1 MHDKARLRRS
11 CTESGDR
18 TLQHP
23 DTKGAVLVTIARAAA
38 LSVSLLALS
47 GCMSA
52 VGENDAA
59 TALKAEGQ
67 AAPVQTAES
76 EATVQD
82 GQVVALGSNPQAQ
95 QAAGNATVPHDGGQP
110 QSLTMQG
117 TGLRAASSS
126 IYGQA
131 PAAQATTTVQPQTT
145 GTVPLPAGQP
155 GMNATNNSL
164 FSGTQRQP
172 LPVIAPQQGAANTAN
187 DVVTDAAVAAYAPS
201 PAQDATLPVAVPVP
215 LSAEAAASGQTSST
229 PQAVANADAT
239 PAATEVAAA
248 QQAAPEATPADDNKD
263 TSKTWTLAALFAG
276 KRKEKPQQAALRS
289 APPAEKKTITTS
301 NASQPQTASLAYTL
315 PGVKLNS
322 LYNYEHEEHLG
333 DDDDG
338 APVQVASLSG
348 LARLA
353 PSGLILQTE
362 KVDAGCFKP
371 ELMQMLKK
379 VETHYGKQ
387 VMVTSGLRPIKVNRA
402 KQSLHTRCEAADIQ
416 VQGVSKWDLAEFLR
430 SVPGRGGVGT
440 YCHTESVHI
449 DIGAQRDWNWRCR
462 RAKG

>member
-1 MHDKARLRRS
+1 MHDKARLRPS

-23 DTKGAVLVTIARAAA
+23 ETKSAVLVTIARAAA

-67 AAPVQTAES
+67 AAPAQAAES

-82 GQVVALGSNPQAQ
+82 GQVVALGSDAQAQ
-95 QAAGNATVPHDGGQP
+95 QAAGNAMVPQDAGQP

-131 PAAQATTTVQPQTT
+131 PAAQAATTGQAQAT

-172 LPVIAPQQGAANTAN
+172 LPVIAPQQGAANMAT
-187 DVVTDAAVAAYAPS
+187 DVVTDTAVAAYAPS
-201 PAQDATLPVAVPVP
+201 AAQDATLPVAVPVP
-215 LSAEAAASGQTSST
+215 LSAEAAAGGQTSST
-229 PQAVANADAT
+229 PQAVANAEAA
-239 PAATEVAAA
+239 PVATEVAAV
-248 QQAAPEATPADDNKD
+248 QQAAAEATPADDNKD

-276 KRKEKPQQAALRS
+276 KRKEKPQQVALRS

-301 NASQPQTASLAYTL
+301 NASQPKTASLAYTL

>member
-1 MHDKARLRRS
+1 M
-11 CTESGDR
+11 
-18 TLQHP
+18 QHP
-23 DTKGAVLVTIARAAA
+23 ETKSAVLVTIARAAA

-67 AAPVQTAES
+67 AAPAQAAES

-82 GQVVALGSNPQAQ
+82 GQVVALGSDAQAQ
-95 QAAGNATVPHDGGQP
+95 QAAGNAMVPQDAGQP

-131 PAAQATTTVQPQTT
+131 PAAQAATTGQAQAT

-172 LPVIAPQQGAANTAN
+172 LPVIAPQQGAANMAT
-187 DVVTDAAVAAYAPS
+187 DVVTDTAVAAYAPS
-201 PAQDATLPVAVPVP
+201 AAQDATLPVAVPVP
-215 LSAEAAASGQTSST
+215 LSAEAAAGGQTSST
-229 PQAVANADAT
+229 PQAVANAEAA
-239 PAATEVAAA
+239 PVATEVAAV
-248 QQAAPEATPADDNKD
+248 QQAAAEATPADDNKD

-276 KRKEKPQQAALRS
+276 KRKEKPQQVALRS

-301 NASQPQTASLAYTL
+301 NASQPKTASLAYTL

>member
-1 MHDKARLRRS
+1 M
-11 CTESGDR
+11 
-18 TLQHP
+18 QHP
-23 DTKGAVLVTIARAAA
+23 GTKGAVLAAIARAAA

-47 GCMSA
+47 GCVSA
-52 VGENDAA
+52 VADNDV
-59 TALKAEGQ
+59 TTGLDLEGQ
-67 AAPVQTAES
+67 TAAQAAQSAGQGPVRDA
-76 EATVQD
+76 
-82 GQVVALGSNPQAQ
+82 QVAAMGSDPQAQ
-95 QAAGNATVPHDGGQP
+95 QAATAQDPTQA
-110 QSLTMQG
+110 QSLTMQT

-131 PAAQATTTVQPQTT
+131 VATQGTPNTQPQAN
-145 GTVPLPAGQP
+145 GAVPLPAGQP
-155 GMNATNNSL
+155 AMNATTNSL

-172 LPVIAPQQGAANTAN
+172 RPIMTPQQGAAKETTAQPA
-187 DVVTDAAVAAYAPS
+187 DTAVTAYAPT
-201 PAQDATLPVAVPVP
+201 PAPDAVPVP
-215 LSAEAAASGQTSST
+215 LSAEAATGSENSAAL
-229 PQAVANADAT
+229 QAVANAEVA
-239 PAATEVAAA
+239 PAATEVAIAGPM
-248 QQAAPEATPADDNKD
+248 QATAEAKESNGDQEAP
-263 TSKTWTLAALFAG
+263 KTWTLATLFAG
-276 KRKEKPQQAALRS
+276 KRKEKQQEALR
-289 APPAEKKTITTS
+289 AAQPAEKKTITTS

-322 LYNYEHEEHLG
+322 LYNFEHEEHLG
-333 DDDDG
+333 DDDDS

-379 VETHYGKQ
+379 VESHYGKQ

-449 DIGAQRDWNWRCR
+449 DIGTQRDWNWRCR
-462 RAKG
+462 RGKG

>member
-1 MHDKARLRRS
+1 
-11 CTESGDR
+11 
-18 TLQHP
+18 LQHLHK
-23 DTKGAVLVTIARAAA
+23 KGTVLAAVARAAA

-52 VGENDAA
+52 VAENDAA

-67 AAPVQTAES
+67 TEQAAAAAQEGI
-76 EATVQD
+76 VQD
-82 GQVVALGSNPQAQ
+82 GQAVALGSDPQAQ
-95 QAAGNATVPHDGGQP
+95 GAGNPTAQDTGQGQP
-110 QSLTMQG
+110 LTMQT

-131 PAAQATTTVQPQTT
+131 PAAQMATTNEPQTTT

-155 GMNATNNSL
+155 AMNATSNSL
-164 FSGTQRQP
+164 FSGKQQQP
-172 LPVIAPQQGAANTAN
+172 LPLATPQVATPQQGASNMATGATPDTA
-187 DVVTDAAVAAYAPS
+187 VSAYAPS
-201 PAQDATLPVAVPVP
+201 TDQQNALPVAVPVP
-215 LSAEAAASGQTSST
+215 LSAEAAASGQASSA
-229 PQAVANADAT
+229 PQVVANAEIA
-239 PAATEVAAA
+239 PGEAELAAA
-248 QQAAPEATPADDNKD
+248 QQPESENKQVNGDKEAP
-263 TSKTWTLAALFAG
+263 KTWTLAALFAG
-276 KRKEKPQQAALRS
+276 KRKEKPQQEALR
-289 APPAEKKTITTS
+289 AAQPAEKKTITTS

-333 DDDDG
+333 GEDD

-353 PSGLILQTE
+353 PSGLIMQTE
-362 KVDAGCFKP
+362 KVEAGCFKP
-371 ELMQMLKK
+371 ELMQMLKT

-416 VQGVSKWDLAEFLR
+416 VEGVSKWDLAEFLR

-462 RAKG
+462 RSKG

>member
-1 MHDKARLRRS
+1 MTRRIRRS

-23 DTKGAVLVTIARAAA
+23 DTKGAVLAAIARAAA

-47 GCMSA
+47 GCVSA
-52 VGENDAA
+52 VADNDV
-59 TALKAEGQ
+59 TAGLGLEGQ
-67 AAPVQTAES
+67 TATQAAES
-76 EATVQD
+76 AEQGTVRD
-82 GQVVALGSNPQAQ
+82 AQVAALGSDPQAQ
-95 QAAGNATVPHDGGQP
+95 QTATTQDSGQA
-110 QSLTMQG
+110 QSLTMQN

-131 PAAQATTTVQPQTT
+131 AATQGMPNTQPQAN

-155 GMNATNNSL
+155 AMNATTNSL

-172 LPVIAPQQGAANTAN
+172 QPIMTPQQGAANEATAQPA
-187 DVVTDAAVAAYAPS
+187 DTAVAAYAPA
-201 PAQDATLPVAVPVP
+201 PAADALPAAVPVP
-215 LSAEAAASGQTSST
+215 LSAEAAAGGEKSAA
-229 PQAVANADAT
+229 PQALANAEVA
-239 PAATEVAAA
+239 PAAAEVAIAEPM
-248 QQAAPEATPADDNKD
+248 QATAEAKESDGDKEAP
-263 TSKTWTLAALFAG
+263 KTWTLATLFAG
-276 KRKEKPQQAALRS
+276 KRKEKQQEALR
-289 APPAEKKTITTS
+289 AVQPAEKKTITTS

-315 PGVKLNS
+315 PGVKLTS
-322 LYNYEHEEHLG
+322 LYNFEHEEHLG

-462 RAKG
+462 RGKG

>member
-1 MHDKARLRRS
+1 MQD
-11 CTESGDR
+11 
-18 TLQHP
+18 P

-52 VGENDAA
+52 AGEGDAA
-59 TALKAEGQ
+59 TALKAENQ
-67 AAPVQTAES
+67 VAPAQTAES
-76 EATVQD
+76 EGTVQD

-95 QAAGNATVPHDGGQP
+95 QAAGGAVAPQDAGQP

-131 PAAQATTTVQPQTT
+131 PAAQATTTGQPQTT

-155 GMNATNNSL
+155 GMNATTNSL

-172 LPVIAPQQGAANTAN
+172 LPVIAPQQGAANTAT
-187 DVVTDAAVAAYAPS
+187 DVAKDAAAVAAYAPS

-229 PQAVANADAT
+229 PQAVANAEAVPAT
-239 PAATEVAAA
+239 TEVAAA

-276 KRKEKPQQAALRS
+276 KRKEKPQQAALR
-289 APPAEKKTITTS
+289 AVQPAEKKTITTS

-322 LYNYEHEEHLG
+322 LYNFEHEEHLG

>member
-1 MHDKARLRRS
+1 
-11 CTESGDR
+11 
-18 TLQHP
+18 
-23 DTKGAVLVTIARAAA
+23 
-38 LSVSLLALS
+38 
-47 GCMSA
+47 MSA
-52 VGENDAA
+52 AGENDAA
-59 TALKAEGQ
+59 TALKAENQ
-67 AAPVQTAES
+67 AVPAQAPES
-76 EATVQD
+76 EGTVQD

-95 QAAGNATVPHDGGQP
+95 QAAANATSQDTGQP

-131 PAAQATTTVQPQTT
+131 PGAQAATGAQPQTT
-145 GTVPLPAGQP
+145 GTVPVPAGQP
-155 GMNATNNSL
+155 GMNATSNSL
-164 FSGTQRQP
+164 FSGTQQQP
-172 LPVIAPQQGAANTAN
+172 LPVMTPQQGAANTAT
-187 DVVTDAAVAAYAPS
+187 DGAKDAAVAAYAPS

-229 PQAVANADAT
+229 PQAVANAEIAPT
-239 PAATEVAAA
+239 ATEVATALQPTPA
-248 QQAAPEATPADDNKD
+248 VTPADDNKD
-263 TSKTWTLAALFAG
+263 SSKTWTLAALFAG
-276 KRKEKPQQAALRS
+276 KRKEKPQQAALR
-289 APPAEKKTITTS
+289 ATPPAEKKTITAS

-430 SVPGRGGVGT
+430 SIPGRGGVGT

-449 DIGAQRDWNWRCR
+449 DIGTQRDWNWRCR

>member
-1 MHDKARLRRS
+1 M
-11 CTESGDR
+11 
-18 TLQHP
+18 QHP
-23 DTKGAVLVTIARAAA
+23 DTRGAVLVTIARAAA

-95 QAAGNATVPHDGGQP
+95 QAAGNATVPHDTGQP

-263 TSKTWTLAALFAG
+263 TSKTWTLAALLPASARRSRSRRHFARLRRR
-276 KRKEKPQQAALRS
+276 KRRRL
-289 APPAEKKTITTS
+289 PPAMRASRKRPPSPTRFRAS
-301 NASQPQTASLAYTL
+301 N
-315 PGVKLNS
+315 
-322 LYNYEHEEHLG
+322 
-333 DDDDG
+333 
-338 APVQVASLSG
+338 
-348 LARLA
+348 
-353 PSGLILQTE
+353 
-362 KVDAGCFKP
+362 
-371 ELMQMLKK
+371 
-379 VETHYGKQ
+379 
-387 VMVTSGLRPIKVNRA
+387 
-402 KQSLHTRCEAADIQ
+402 
-416 VQGVSKWDLAEFLR
+416 
-430 SVPGRGGVGT
+430 
-440 YCHTESVHI
+440 
-449 DIGAQRDWNWRCR
+449 
-462 RAKG
+462 

>member
-1 MHDKARLRRS
+1 MTRRRFRRS

-23 DTKGAVLVTIARAAA
+23 DTKGAVLAAIARAAA

-47 GCMSA
+47 GCVSA
-52 VGENDAA
+52 VADGDVTAGLNPEGQTTSQHAAEPAGQGTVRDAQVAALGSDPQAHQAA
-59 TALKAEGQ
+59 TAQDSGQ
-67 AAPVQTAES
+67 A
-76 EATVQD
+76 
-82 GQVVALGSNPQAQ
+82 
-95 QAAGNATVPHDGGQP
+95 
-110 QSLTMQG
+110 QSLTMQN

-126 IYGQA
+126 IYGPTAA
-131 PAAQATTTVQPQTT
+131 PQGMPTTQPQAN
-145 GTVPLPAGQP
+145 GTVPPPAGQP
-155 GMNATNNSL
+155 AMNATTNSL

-172 LPVIAPQQGAANTAN
+172 QPIITPQQGAANEADATAAH
-187 DVVTDAAVAAYAPS
+187 TAVAAYAPT
-201 PAQDATLPVAVPVP
+201 ATQDALPAAVPVP
-215 LSAEAAASGQTSST
+215 LSAEAAAGGETSAAL
-229 PQAVANADAT
+229 QAVANAEVA
-239 PAATEVAAA
+239 PAATEVAMAEPTQVSA
-248 QQAAPEATPADDNKD
+248 GAKDGDGDKQAPKA
-263 TSKTWTLAALFAG
+263 WTLATLFAG
-276 KRKEKPQQAALRS
+276 KHKEKPQEAQRAAQ
-289 APPAEKKTITTS
+289 PAGKKTITTS
-301 NASQPQTASLAYTL
+301 NPSQPQTASLAYTL

-322 LYNYEHEEHLG
+322 LYNFEHEEHLG
-333 DDDDG
+333 DDGDG

-379 VETHYGKQ
+379 VEAHYGKQ

-430 SVPGRGGVGT
+430 SIPGRGGVGT

-462 RAKG
+462 RGKG

>member
-1 MHDKARLRRS
+1 M
-11 CTESGDR
+11 
-18 TLQHP
+18 QHP
-23 DTKGAVLVTIARAAA
+23 DTKGAVLAAIARAAA

-47 GCMSA
+47 GCVSA
-52 VGENDAA
+52 VADGDVTAGLNPEGQTTSQHAAEPAGQGTVRDAQVAALGSDPQAHQAA
-59 TALKAEGQ
+59 TAQDSGQ
-67 AAPVQTAES
+67 A
-76 EATVQD
+76 
-82 GQVVALGSNPQAQ
+82 
-95 QAAGNATVPHDGGQP
+95 
-110 QSLTMQG
+110 QSLTMQN

-126 IYGQA
+126 IYGPTAA
-131 PAAQATTTVQPQTT
+131 PQGMPTTQPQAN
-145 GTVPLPAGQP
+145 GTVPPPAGQP
-155 GMNATNNSL
+155 AMNATTNSL

-172 LPVIAPQQGAANTAN
+172 QPIITPQQGAANEADATAAH
-187 DVVTDAAVAAYAPS
+187 TAVAAYAPT
-201 PAQDATLPVAVPVP
+201 ATQDALPAAVPVP
-215 LSAEAAASGQTSST
+215 LSAEAAAGGETSAAL
-229 PQAVANADAT
+229 QAVANAEVA
-239 PAATEVAAA
+239 PAATEVAMAEPTQVSA
-248 QQAAPEATPADDNKD
+248 GAKD
-263 TSKTWTLAALFAG
+263 GDGDKQVPKAWTLATLFAG
-276 KRKEKPQQAALRS
+276 KHKEKPQEAQRAAQ
-289 APPAEKKTITTS
+289 PAGKKTITTS
-301 NASQPQTASLAYTL
+301 NPSQPQTASLAYTL

-322 LYNYEHEEHLG
+322 LYNFEHEEHLG
-333 DDDDG
+333 DDGDG

-379 VETHYGKQ
+379 VEAHYGKQ

-430 SVPGRGGVGT
+430 SIPGRGGVGT

-462 RAKG
+462 RGKG

>member
-1 MHDKARLRRS
+1 M
-11 CTESGDR
+11 
-18 TLQHP
+18 QHP
-23 DTKGAVLVTIARAAA
+23 DTKGAVLAAIARAAA

-47 GCMSA
+47 GCVSA
-52 VGENDAA
+52 VADGDV
-59 TALKAEGQ
+59 TAGLNPEGQ
-67 AAPVQTAES
+67 TTSQQAAEPAGQG
-76 EATVQD
+76 TVRD
-82 GQVVALGSNPQAQ
+82 AQVAALGSDPQAQ
-95 QAAGNATVPHDGGQP
+95 QAATAQDSGQA
-110 QSLTMQG
+110 QSLTMQN

-126 IYGQA
+126 IYG
-131 PAAQATTTVQPQTT
+131 PAAAPQGMPTTQPQAN

-155 GMNATNNSL
+155 AMNATTNSL

-172 LPVIAPQQGAANTAN
+172 QPIMTPQQGAANEASATAAN
-187 DVVTDAAVAAYAPS
+187 TAVAAYAP
-201 PAQDATLPVAVPVP
+201 PATQDALPAAVPVP
-215 LSAEAAASGQTSST
+215 LSAEAAAGGEKSAAL
-229 PQAVANADAT
+229 QAVANAEVA
-239 PAATEVAAA
+239 PAATEVAMAEPT
-248 QQAAPEATPADDNKD
+248 QASAGAPTQVSAGAKD
-263 TSKTWTLAALFAG
+263 RDGDKQAPNAWTLATLFAG
-276 KRKEKPQQAALRS
+276 KRKEKPQEAQFS
-289 APPAEKKTITTS
+289 AQPAEKKTITTS

-322 LYNYEHEEHLG
+322 LYNFEHEEHLG

-430 SVPGRGGVGT
+430 SIPGRGGVGT

-462 RAKG
+462 RGKG

>member
-1 MHDKARLRRS
+1 M
-11 CTESGDR
+11 
-18 TLQHP
+18 QHP
-23 DTKGAVLVTIARAAA
+23 DTKGAVLASIARAAA

-52 VGENDAA
+52 VADGDAA
-59 TALKAEGQ
+59 NALKVEGQ
-67 AAPVQTAES
+67 AASAQPATAEG
-76 EATVQD
+76 TTQD
-82 GQVVALGSNPQAQ
+82 AQASALGSDPQAQ
-95 QAAGNATVPHDGGQP
+95 QAANSGTMQDPGQAQP
-110 QSLTMQG
+110 LTMQS
-117 TGLRAASSS
+117 TGLNAASSS

-131 PAAQATTTVQPQTT
+131 PVAQTATTAQPQTT
-145 GTVPLPAGQP
+145 GTVPQPAGQP
-155 GMNATNNSL
+155 AMNATTNSL
-164 FSGTQRQP
+164 FSGKQRQP
-172 LPVIAPQQGAANTAN
+172 MPIMTPQQGAENTATSAPA
-187 DVVTDAAVAAYAPS
+187 DTAVAAYAPS
-201 PAQDATLPVAVPVP
+201 PAQDAVVPMAVPVP
-215 LSAEAAASGQTSST
+215 LSAEAAASGQTSSE
-229 PQAVANADAT
+229 PQAVANAES
-239 PAATEVAAA
+239 AAAADVIANTQQPSTEV
-248 QQAAPEATPADDNKD
+248 QQGDGDKEAP
-263 TSKTWTLAALFAG
+263 KTWTLAALFAG
-276 KRKEKPQQAALRS
+276 KRKEKPQQEALR
-289 APPAEKKTITTS
+289 AAQPAEKKTITTS

-333 DDDDG
+333 GEDD

-353 PSGLILQTE
+353 PSGLIMQTE
-362 KVDAGCFKP
+362 KVEAGCFKP

-416 VQGVSKWDLAEFLR
+416 VEGVSKWDLAEFLR

-462 RAKG
+462 RSKG

>member
-1 MHDKARLRRS
+1 M
-11 CTESGDR
+11 
-18 TLQHP
+18 QHP

-52 VGENDAA
+52 AGENDAA
-59 TALKAEGQ
+59 TALKAENQ
-67 AAPVQTAES
+67 AVPAQAAES
-76 EATVQD
+76 EGTAQD

-95 QAAGNATVPHDGGQP
+95 QAAANATSQDTGQP

-131 PAAQATTTVQPQTT
+131 QAATGAQPQTT
-145 GTVPLPAGQP
+145 GTVPVPAGQP
-155 GMNATNNSL
+155 GMNATSNSL
-164 FSGTQRQP
+164 FSGTQQQP
-172 LPVIAPQQGAANTAN
+172 LPVMTPQQGAANTAT
-187 DVVTDAAVAAYAPS
+187 DGAKDAAVAAYAPS

-229 PQAVANADAT
+229 PQAVANAEIAPT
-239 PAATEVAAA
+239 ATEVATALQPTPA
-248 QQAAPEATPADDNKD
+248 VTPADDNKD
-263 TSKTWTLAALFAG
+263 SSKTWTLAALFAG
-276 KRKEKPQQAALRS
+276 KRKEKPQQAALR
-289 APPAEKKTITTS
+289 ATPPAEKKTITAS

-430 SVPGRGGVGT
+430 SIPGRGGVGT

-449 DIGAQRDWNWRCR
+449 DIGTQRDWNWRCR

>member
-1 MHDKARLRRS
+1 M
-11 CTESGDR
+11 
-18 TLQHP
+18 QHP
-23 DTKGAVLVTIARAAA
+23 ETKSAVLVTIARAAA

-67 AAPVQTAES
+67 ATPAQTAES
-76 EATVQD
+76 DATVQD
-82 GQVVALGSNPQAQ
+82 GQVVALGSDPQAQ
-95 QAAGNATVPHDGGQP
+95 QTAANAAVPQDAGQP

-131 PAAQATTTVQPQTT
+131 PAAQATTTGQPQTT

-172 LPVIAPQQGAANTAN
+172 LPVIAPQQGAANMAT
-187 DVVTDAAVAAYAPS
+187 DVVMDTAVAAYAPS
-201 PAQDATLPVAVPVP
+201 AAQDATLPVAVPVP

-229 PQAVANADAT
+229 PQAVANAEAA

-248 QQAAPEATPADDNKD
+248 QQAAEATPADDNNE

-276 KRKEKPQQAALRS
+276 KRKEKPQQVALRS

-301 NASQPQTASLAYTL
+301 NASQPKTASLAYTL